1 MQTTIKPDERA
12 RLRKIFISLVA
23 ADLAWSYVDKILR
36 YCADHKLSAYQKR
49 SRAVRAL
56 RDEYNAFLDR
66 NFNPKHKE
74 IVRWAILDFGDNF
87 SYELTV
93 MSCTLANEMYH
104 THNGK
109 PIDHDSMRIDALCCV
124 TLLRALF
131 SMRDAV
137 YLPTL
142 HELEK
147 LIAGYYAPYDLDLT
161 RNVELCR
168 KTMAARLESVPEM
181 EVTER

>member
-1 MQTTIKPDERA
+1 MQPTIKPDEKA

-23 ADLAWSYVDKILR
+23 ADLVWQYVDKILR

-49 SRAVRAL
+49 SRSVRAL

-74 IVRWAILDFGDNF
+74 IVRWALLDFGDHF
-87 SYELTV
+87 RYELTV

-104 THNGK
+104 KHNGK
-109 PIDHDSMRIDALCCV
+109 PIDHDSMRIDALSSV

-131 SMRDAV
+131 SMQDVV
-137 YLPTL
+137 YLPKL

-147 LIAGYYAPYDLDLT
+147 LISGYNAPYDIDLT

-168 KTMAARLESVPEM
+168 KTMATRLESVPEM

>member
-1 MQTTIKPDERA
+1 MQTTIKPEEKA

-23 ADLAWSYVDKILR
+23 ADLVWLYVDKILR
-36 YCADHKLSAYQKR
+36 YCGDHKLSAYQKR
-49 SRAVRAL
+49 SRSVRAL
-56 RDEYNAFLDR
+56 RAEYEEFLAR
-66 NFNPKHKE
+66 NFDPRHKE
-74 IVRWAILDFGDNF
+74 IVGWAVLDFRENYT
-87 SYELTV
+87 YELWV
-93 MSCTLANEMYH
+93 LSCTLSNEMYH
-104 THNGK
+104 KYVGQSIEHEN
-109 PIDHDSMRIDALCCV
+109 MRIDALCCV

-131 SMRDAV
+131 SMRDVV
-137 YLPTL
+137 YLPKL

-168 KTMAARLESVPEM
+168 HTMARRLESVPEM